1 MRLVSLILIFSQGL
15 WAQNPFDLIDQY
27 ETQKN
32 IESFSKILEDNG
44 YYAVPE
50 NNIDTEQHYRSGN
63 ANVFL
68 TSGTCNHIVISST
81 NTEFSKSIESELE
94 AQRQGLTESLQFGRT
109 KLSWLDKLNN
119 RYFVLV
125 NPNGKYELYYESCS
139 NNKPLSQ
146 GQP

>member
-1 MRLVSLILIFSQGL
+1 MRFVIVLLIVSQGM

-27 ETQKN
+27 ERQKN
-32 IESFSKILEDNG
+32 IESYSMVLQDKG

-50 NNIDTEQHYRSGN
+50 HNIDTEQHYRRGN
-63 ANVFL
+63 ANIFL
-68 TSGTCNHIVISST
+68 TSGTCNHIVITST
-81 NTEFSKSIESELE
+81 NIDFSKSIETELE
-94 AQRQGLTESLQFGRT
+94 VQRQDLSESLQFGRT

>member
-1 MRLVSLILIFSQGL
+1 MRLVIILLIFGQGM
-15 WAQNPFDLIDQY
+15 WAQDPFDLIYQY

-32 IESFSKILEDNG
+32 IESFSMILEDNG

-50 NNIDTEQHYRSGN
+50 NNIETEQHYRSGN

-68 TSGTCNHIVISST
+68 ISGKCNHIVISST

-94 AQRQGLTESLQFGRT
+94 AQRQGLTESIKFGRA
-109 KLSWLDKLNN
+109 KFSWLDKLDN

-125 NPNGKYELYYESCS
+125 NPNGKYELYYESC
-139 NNKPLSQ
+139 NNNIPLGQ